1 MLTLLSLE
9 TGLGLLRTT
18 HFDQNLI
25 AYAHGLVRT
34 KNYYYSYPPLPDWL
48 LLLLPF
54 RLFPPPVPFTNASLV
69 QLHMDTALFEHVCT
83 DHLVTYINLVE
94 E

>member
-1 MLTLLSLE
+1 MLMLLSLE

-34 KNYYYSYPPLPDWL
+34 KNYYYYEQTT
-48 LLLLPF
+48 
-54 RLFPPPVPFTNASLV
+54 FPSRV
-69 QLHMDTALFEHVCT
+69 MFEVRVNREQIFNTVAHT
-83 DHLVTYINLVE
+83 GT
-94 E
+94 